1 MITLKVEESIASYMY
16 YFNQNTVE
24 VSDLYKWTK
33 FIEKQIKQTY
43 PEQELKFDNV
53 LHKKDF
59 TLVDKTI
66 FLNDGITNQDLSSD
80 YLSNMNVDIIMIMSD
95 IYHKYDEILKAQQN
109 KLFKNIEEV
118 YVKQK

>member
-95 IYHKYDEILKAQQN
+95 IYHKYDEILKTQQN

>member
-80 YLSNMNVDIIMIMSD
+80 YLSNMNVDVIMIMSD
-95 IYHKYDEILKAQQN
+95 IYHKYNDILKAQQN

>member
-66 FLNDGITNQDLSSD
+66 ILNDGITNQDLSSD
-80 YLSNMNVDIIMIMSD
+80 YLSNMNVDVIMIMSD
-95 IYHKYDEILKAQQN
+95 IYHKYDDILKAQQN
-109 KLFKNIEEV
+109 KLFKNIDEV